1 MIVLTGGAGFIGS
14 CFLKTLNDKGVYD
27 AVVVDTLGTG
37 LKWKNLVGKRFSAIV
52 SPQRFREQCLNDS
65 LAPAIDTIV
74 HLGACSTTTE
84 RDADYLLDNNTQY
97 SIDIATAASKN
108 SIRLVYASSAATYGM
123 GEQGYA
129 DWLGSTLRPLNM
141 YGYSKLL
148 FDQWVRDNGLDGE
161 FTGIRYFNV
170 FGPNEY
176 HKGDMASMIYK
187 AFGQIRRTGSLRLFR
202 SNSPDFPDGGQ
213 MRDFI
218 YVKDV
223 CRVMWNILQDRDI
236 RGIYNLGTGSAR
248 TWNDLAT
255 SVFTAMG
262 RTPDIDYI
270 DMPES
275 LVGQYQ
281 NYTCADMTKFN
292 ETSARTTFTTLE
304 DGIYDY
310 VTTYLS
316 AENNYL

>member
-14 CFLKTLNDKGVYD
+14 CFLKTLNDQGIYD
-27 AVVVDTLGTG
+27 IIVVDTLGTG

-52 SPQRFREQCLNDS
+52 SPRLFREQCLNDS
-65 LAPAIDTIV
+65 LDAAIDTIV

-84 RDADYLLDNNTQY
+84 RDADFLLDNNTQF
-97 SIDIATAASKN
+97 SIDVAVAANKN
-108 SIRLVYASSAATYGM
+108 SIRLIYASSAATYGM

-129 DWLGSTLRPLNM
+129 DWLGATLRPLNM

-187 AFGQIRRTGSLRLFR
+187 AFGQIRERNALRLFR
-202 SNSPDFPDGGQ
+202 STTPDFPDGGQ

-223 CRVMWNILQDRDI
+223 CHSMWNIMQDKDI
-236 RGIYNLGTGSAR
+236 RGIYNLGTGCAR
-248 TWNDLAT
+248 TWNDLAAA
-255 SVFTAMG
+255 VFTAMG
-262 RTPDIDYI
+262 RTPDIEYI

-281 NYTCADMTKFN
+281 NYTCADMTALD
-292 ETSARTTFTTLE
+292 ETSARITFSTLE
-304 DGIYDY
+304 DGIHDY
-310 VTTYLS
+310 VTNYLA